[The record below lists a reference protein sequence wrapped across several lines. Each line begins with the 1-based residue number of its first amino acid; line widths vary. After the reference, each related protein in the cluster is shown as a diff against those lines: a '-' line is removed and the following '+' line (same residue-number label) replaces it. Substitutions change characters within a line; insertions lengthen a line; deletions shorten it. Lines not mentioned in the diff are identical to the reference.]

1 MKIGQTS
8 DNTIPAGTKATSAPA
23 KGGQNAG
30 AASSA
35 GAAKGAPDAG
45 VAVTVSSLARSMG
58 ASNRGEAADVDM
70 QKVNA
75 VRTPIEQGTYTVNAE
90 AIADKLL
97 SNAQEMLDR
106 TRR

>member
-1 MKIGQTS
+1 MKIGQPS
-8 DNTIPAGTKATSAPA
+8 DNTIPAGTKAPSAPP

-35 GAAKGAPDAG
+35 AAAKGAPDAG
-45 VAVTVSSLARSMG
+45 VAVTVSSLARSLG
-58 ASNRGEAADVDM
+58 ASNRAESADVDM
-70 QKVNA
+70 KKVTA
-75 VRTPIEQGTYTVNAE
+75 VRTAIAQGTFTVNAE

-106 TRR
+106 TRS

>member
-1 MKIGQTS
+1 MKIGQPS

-23 KGGQNAG
+23 KGGQSAG
-30 AASSA
+30 AAA
-35 GAAKGAPDAG
+35 AAKGAPDAG

-58 ASNRGEAADVDM
+58 ASNRSEAADVDM
-70 QKVNA
+70 KKVNA
-75 VRTPIEQGTYTVNAE
+75 VRTAIAQGTFTVNAE

-106 TRR
+106 NRS